1 VDFGFSQEQT
11 MLRDLVRELL
21 RTHSPAS
28 RVRQVMATPAGYDPQ
43 LWRQLSEVGLP
54 GLAVPTSHGGQG
66 WGMVELAIV
75 FEEFGRAVYPG
86 PFLASTLATLALN
99 DADDAQLAARYL
111 PALASGDRRG
121 TLAWLE
127 RNLTWGPASIELAA
141 SCSGDGWSL
150 SGTKQL
156 VPFASSADVFVVA
169 ARTSPAAHHPDGL
182 TLFAVDANAA
192 GLEIAPVT
200 SMDPTARDATV
211 TLHKVP
217 VGLDQ
222 VLGDVDRG
230 WNILEPTLLQG
241 AVLACAEMLG
251 AARAALEA
259 SVAYARTRHQ
269 FGQPIGSFQ
278 AVKHQCA
285 DMLVDVEN
293 AYAATYYAAWALAAD
308 APDARLAASTAK
320 AFVSDAARRVC
331 GSAIQVHG
339 GIGFTWEYDLH
350 LWFKRAKHLEPR
362 FGDADTHRQL
372 VLDGTLAATALPTPV
387 LV

>member
-1 VDFGFSQEQT
+1 

-21 RTHSPAS
+21 RSQSPAT
-28 RVRQVMATPAGYDPQ
+28 RVRQVMATPAGYDTAVWQQ
-43 LWRQLSEVGLP
+43 LGEVGLP
-54 GLAVPTSHGGQG
+54 GLAVPTSYGGQG

-75 FEEFGRAVYPG
+75 FEELGRAVYPG
-86 PFLASTLATLALN
+86 PFSASTLATLALN
-99 DADDAQLAARYL
+99 DAANPALTDRYL
-111 PALASGDRRG
+111 PALASGERRG

-127 RNLTWGPASIELAA
+127 RNLSWGPASVELAA
-141 SCSGDGWSL
+141 SRGGDGWSL

-156 VPFASSADVFVVA
+156 VPFANAADVLVIA
-169 ARTSPAAHHPDGL
+169 ARTTPAARHPDGL
-182 TLFAVDANAA
+182 TLFAVDADAA
-192 GLEIAPVT
+192 GLEIVPVS
-200 SMDPTARDATV
+200 SMDPTARDTIV
-211 TLHKVP
+211 TLRDVQ
-217 VGLDQ
+217 VGPDQ
-222 VLGDVDRG
+222 VLGDIDRG
-230 WNILEPTLLQG
+230 WNILGPTLLQA

-259 SVAYARTRHQ
+259 SIAYARTRHQ

-293 AYAATYYAAWALAAD
+293 AHAATYYAAWALAAD

-320 AFVSDAARRVC
+320 AFVSEAARRVC
-331 GSAIQVHG
+331 GSALQVHG

-350 LWFKRAKHLEPR
+350 LWLKRAKHLEPR

-372 VLDGTLAATALPTPV
+372 VLDSTLAAAALPTPV